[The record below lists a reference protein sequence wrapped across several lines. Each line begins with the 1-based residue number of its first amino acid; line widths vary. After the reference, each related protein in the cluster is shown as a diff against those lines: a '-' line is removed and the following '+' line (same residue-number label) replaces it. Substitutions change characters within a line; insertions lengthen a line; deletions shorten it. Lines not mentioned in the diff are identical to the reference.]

1 MSDMIFFA
9 ASHATWSFCLHG
21 HRGACSPT
29 CIPALTIR
37 MKLRLNEKAF
47 LKSSRH
53 YVFCLIVC
61 GSDWKQESFHRLVEA
76 ESSTSVAA
84 PGTIWQP
91 CPQSDGSVLGAK
103 SARQRCRSHAAG
115 FRRRRCTMG

>member
-1 MSDMIFFA
+1 MGDMICFA
-9 ASHATWSFCLHG
+9 ASHATWSICLHG
-21 HRGACSPT
+21 HRDACSPT

-37 MKLRLNEKAF
+37 IQLRLNENAF

-53 YVFCLIVC
+53 SVFCLIVF
-61 GSDWKQESFHRLVEA
+61 GSDWKLEHFRRSAGA

-91 CPQSDGSVLGAK
+91 CPHSDGNVLGAK
-103 SARQRCRSHAAG
+103 SARQH
-115 FRRRRCTMG
+115 